1 MGMAKKGKKNVTVL
15 IDEKVWET
23 SRKVLSK
30 LGMSRSSFIQIIL
43 EGVIETEGNSIKN
56 VWKDTSNKIIDKVKL
71 KL

>member
-1 MGMAKKGKKNVTVL
+1 MSMAKKGKKNVTVL

-43 EGVIETEGNSIKN
+43 EGVIETEGNSVKN